1 MLNEK
6 LNVLLADCAVAH
18 RKLQNL
24 HWYVKG
30 HAFFQ
35 AHAKL
40 EEFYDEAN
48 EAVDSVA
55 ELILMNGGKPL
66 ASMKEYLDASNVAE
80 RESDFISVNDAMTQ
94 AKADYELIL
103 ADVKAVKDAADEEGN
118 ALVSA
123 AMDDHI
129 AQLSKHLWMLGQS
142 ER

>member
-1 MLNEK
+1 
-6 LNVLLADCAVAH
+6 
-18 RKLQNL
+18 
-24 HWYVKG
+24 
-30 HAFFQ
+30 
-35 AHAKL
+35 
-40 EEFYDEAN
+40 
-48 EAVDSVA
+48 
-55 ELILMNGGKPL
+55 
-66 ASMKEYLDASNVAE
+66 
-80 RESDFISVNDAMTQ
+80 MTQ

>member
-1 MLNEK
+1 M
-6 LNVLLADCAVAH
+6 
-18 RKLQNL
+18 
-24 HWYVKG
+24 
-30 HAFFQ
+30 
-35 AHAKL
+35 
-40 EEFYDEAN
+40 
-48 EAVDSVA
+48 A